1 MYYVVVFEIVKFIYS
16 EKATKFCEMFPLI
29 LTVCTVLK
37 SKGNISQKIL
47 AFSEYMNFQKKYYR
61 GTGTL
66 VFQKKVSETFTQAWS
81 DWLLSDLQKK
91 NVGNTQHYIIESTF
105 FMRYKLSVLK
115 RKWEK
120 YGPTI

>member
-1 MYYVVVFEIVKFIYS
+1 
-16 EKATKFCEMFPLI
+16 MFPLI

-66 VFQKKVSETFTQAWS
+66 VFQKKVSETFTQA
-81 DWLLSDLQKK
+81 
-91 NVGNTQHYIIESTF
+91 
-105 FMRYKLSVLK
+105 
-115 RKWEK
+115 
-120 YGPTI
+120 